1 MRRESWRKSLV
12 AEVTSKSPEPA
23 VARVLTREE
32 SREESSSDTG
42 VGATLRSTT
51 DPRGAAEGGGE
62 AMVAEERRKRIRKL
76 GKEEE
81 EDADGRLC
89 LLER

>member
-1 MRRESWRKSLV
+1 MRTCASVKRKGFSERKSRMK
-12 AEVTSKSPEPA
+12 TK
-23 VARVLTREE
+23 RVVN
-32 SREESSSDTG
+32 REESSSDTG

-76 GKEEE
+76 EKRRRRRRWPSVSAGEVVE
-81 EDADGRLC
+81 
-89 LLER
+89 